1 MSLSK
6 FTTAKFCNSS
16 SNLLPRSH
24 GGTHTEFVK
33 SIASST
39 TRTCDKAMSILTPA
53 RRLANYHPSIWEHD
67 YVQSLTSH
75 YAGDTC
81 TRRASALKKEVR
93 ELIDKV
99 GEPLTKLELIDTLQ
113 RLGISYHFEVEIKN
127 ELERIYNDHYRSERW
142 NREDELMLRLEARW
156 FIDVYERRRDMNTT
170 LLEFAKLDFNMVQ
183 ATHQEDLKHMSR
195 WWKSTCLG
203 EKLRFARDRLIENY
217 FWTIG
222 VIFEPE
228 YQYCRRMSTK
238 VNSLVTTIDDIYDV
252 YATFQELQ
260 LFTNAVERWDLSAM
274 EQLPDYMKI
283 CFLALYNSTNEM
295 VYDTLVEQGVYIIS
309 YLKKV
314 WADLCKSY
322 LLEAKWYYSGYT
334 PTLEEYMDNAWI
346 SISAPVILVHAHFFV
361 TNPLTADSLECL
373 KKYPDIIR
381 WPSVILRLTN
391 DLGTSIDELKRGDNP
406 KSIHCYM
413 HETGVSEDE
422 AREHIKYLI
431 SETWKKINEEV
442 HHQHQV
448 LDSPFNKVFNGIAV
462 NLARMAQCIYQHG
475 DGHGIEDQETK
486 DRVLALDEREKAMA
500 NDQEFLIESLESFL
514 LMNLIAPK
522 KCRLSQCMAAA
533 SLKCM

>member
-1 MSLSK
+1 MLYLYEASFLS
-6 FTTAKFCNSS
+6 TQGETI
-16 SNLLPRSH
+16 L
-24 GGTHTEFVK
+24 
-33 SIASST
+33 
-39 TRTCDKAMSILTPA
+39 DKARDFTAEILKDDMKY
-53 RRLANYHPSIWEHD
+53 NVINNIDE
-67 YVQSLTSH
+67 SLGLLVDH
-75 YAGDTC
+75 A
-81 TRRASALKKEVR
+81 
-93 ELIDKV
+93 
-99 GEPLTKLELIDTLQ
+99 LELPLHW
-113 RLGISYHFEVEIKN
+113 R
-127 ELERIYNDHYRSERW
+127 
-142 NREDELMLRLEARW
+142 MLRLEVRW

-195 WWKSTCLG
+195 
-203 EKLRFARDRLIENY
+203 
-217 FWTIG
+217 
-222 VIFEPE
+222 
-228 YQYCRRMSTK
+228 MSTK
-238 VNSLVTTIDDIYDV
+238 VNSLITTIDDIYDV

-406 KSIHCYM
+406 KSIQCYM
-413 HETGVSEDE
+413 HETGASEDE

-442 HHQHQV
+442 HNQHQV

-486 DRVLALDEREKAMA
+486 DRVLALVIDPI
-500 NDQEFLIESLESFL
+500 NL
-514 LMNLIAPK
+514 L
-522 KCRLSQCMAAA
+522 
-533 SLKCM
+533 

>member
-1 MSLSK
+1 MS
-6 FTTAKFCNSS
+6 
-16 SNLLPRSH
+16 
-24 GGTHTEFVK
+24 
-33 SIASST
+33 
-39 TRTCDKAMSILTPA
+39 
-53 RRLANYHPSIWEHD
+53 
-67 YVQSLTSH
+67 
-75 YAGDTC
+75 GDTW

-93 ELIDKV
+93 EIIDKV
-99 GEPLTKLELIDTLQ
+99 GEPLTKLELIDALQ

-142 NREDELMLRLEARW
+142 NREDELFAIALEFRLLRQHGYNIPQEIFNKFKDECGNFKSSLCLDAKGMLYLYEASFLSIRGETILDEARDFTAKILKDDMKYNVINNIDESLGLLEDHSLELPLHWRMLRLEARL

-183 ATHQEDLKHMSR
+183 ATHQEDLKHMS
-195 WWKSTCLG
+195 
-203 EKLRFARDRLIENY
+203 
-217 FWTIG
+217 
-222 VIFEPE
+222 
-228 YQYCRRMSTK
+228 RRMSTK

-346 SISAPVILVHAHFFV
+346 SISAPVILVHAHFFL
-361 TNPLTADSLECL
+361 TNRLTADSLECL

-381 WPSVILRLTN
+381 WSSVILRLTN

-406 KSIHCYM
+406 KSIQCYM
-413 HETGVSEDE
+413 HETGASEDG

-431 SETWKKINEEV
+431 SETLKKINEEV

-448 LDSPFNKVFNGIAV
+448 LNSPFNKVFNGIAM

-486 DRVLALDEREKAMA
+486 DRVLALVIDPI
-500 NDQEFLIESLESFL
+500 NL
-514 LMNLIAPK
+514 L
-522 KCRLSQCMAAA
+522 
-533 SLKCM
+533 